1 MECAAE
7 WPGCTALGFLL
18 LFRNLGSRLTRL
30 AESNRDRLLAA
41 FDLLAA
47 AGFQRAFLV
56 LLHDLVDLAFSL
68 GA

>member
-1 MECAAE
+1 MERTAE
-7 WPGCTALGFLL
+7 GQGCTGLGLL
-18 LFRNLGSRLTRL
+18 FLFRNLGSRLARL
-30 AESNRDRLLAA
+30 AEGDRDSLLAA

-47 AGFQRAFLV
+47 TGFQRAFLV